1 MFRSTGF
8 GVIAALTLLSSPVL
22 ARGGGHSGSYAHSS
36 RSITGIHT
44 THSYTRSN
52 GAYVDTYHATNPNGT
67 KNDNFSTR
75 GNVNPFTGKA
85 GTKPRDG
92 EH

>member
-1 MFRSTGF
+1 MFRSTELGI
-8 GVIAALTLLSSPVL
+8 IAALALLSSPVL
-22 ARGGGHSGSYAHSS
+22 ARGGGHSGYAHST

-44 THSYTRSN
+44 THSYTRST
-52 GAYVDTYHATNPNGT
+52 GTYVDTYHATNPNGT

-75 GNVNPFTGKA
+75 GKVNPFTGKA